1 MESHN
6 KLETLVTTS
15 SGSNGDANVTM
26 TPNISAS
33 AASTKMDDE
42 QSFVMI
48 PEVMIPEVMRL
59 APGETSNFQRLIVQ
73 SGASGRYFEDILN
86 SFGTPQEVVLLANPN
101 QRPYKHWQNWHQRGG
116 QKTEEDKDTDKG
128 DNVKEYKASEWVHK
142 AREYQDKED
151 KTPTK
156 TSPA

>member
-15 SGSNGDANVTM
+15 SGSNGDGNVTM

-42 QSFVMI
+42 QSF
-48 PEVMIPEVMRL
+48 VMIPEVMRL

-73 SGASGRYFEDILN
+73 SGASGRYFEDIQN
-86 SFGTPQEVVLLANPN
+86 IFGTPQELVLLANPD
-101 QRPYKHWQNWHQRGG
+101 QRPYKQWQNWQQRGG
-116 QKTEEDKDTDKG
+116 QQREEDKDTDKG
-128 DNVKEYKASEWVHK
+128 DNVKEYKAREWVHK
-142 AREYQDKED
+142 ASEYQDKEY

-156 TSPA
+156 TSPS